1 MIYIGVLFDSNL
13 TFKAQKINSAYSM
26 LGVIKRNH
34 DLRKHSFSVSV
45 VNIWI
50 ACQTLL
56 LT

>member
-26 LGVIKRNH
+26 LGIIKRNH
-34 DLRKHSFSVSV
+34 DLRKHSFFVGI